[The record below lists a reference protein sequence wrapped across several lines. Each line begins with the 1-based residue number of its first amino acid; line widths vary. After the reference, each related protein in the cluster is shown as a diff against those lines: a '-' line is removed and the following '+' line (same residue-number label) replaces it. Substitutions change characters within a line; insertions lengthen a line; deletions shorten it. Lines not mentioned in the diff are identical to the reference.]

1 MCNDYIL
8 QLQEEAEQE
17 EHKDDEY
24 KQESLED
31 FEIRVEEDDL
41 VDEKI
46 DSYQLDEITIS

>member
-1 MCNDYIL
+1 MASDYIL

-31 FEIRVEEDDL
+31 FQNRMEVVDMKIELQQDHSDL
-41 VDEKI
+41 IFV
-46 DSYQLDEITIS
+46 